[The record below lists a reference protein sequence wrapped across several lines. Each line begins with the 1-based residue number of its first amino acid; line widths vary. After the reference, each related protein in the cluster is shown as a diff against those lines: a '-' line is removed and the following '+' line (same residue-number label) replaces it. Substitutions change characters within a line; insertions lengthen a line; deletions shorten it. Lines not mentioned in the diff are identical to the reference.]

1 MRSIKVERRTITLK
15 AIRFSHL
22 AVLVLATAASA
33 STIQTL
39 RGVLDAAG
47 VRSTGARSGEVSA
60 KVAHFA
66 SDSGDLEQYASTI
79 ELLVQ
84 EFEET
89 QPSDVSFDD
98 FFSTIPSNWKLTS
111 RYNLNMLY
119 RGDLYLKT
127 REYVPAAER
136 PLFMPSP
143 SSPGQFV
150 LMPEDIFDNAVDLR
164 PIAEAYDGNRFS
176 VVQRRT
182 LFIKSGAEAPMGWQ
196 IEQFDP
202 SLIQWGEI
210 PEENLA
216 RTDQEVSAI
225 RLDDNRVNYFI
236 RNKETGVEVDQVFNV
251 STGMLERMTS
261 TNSAGQKNEEFL
273 WLGPVRCEQGVWLP
287 RAFIHMTRRGAVS
300 MYEVRFYD
308 DWVVR
313 HVATDE
319 FRIPERFYD
328 NVEDEIVGYSTSSDL
343 DRPIAGISKEV
354 GAVSTVEDKVGE
366 GANGSSAAGV
376 RAESAE
382 PGADGTRAGHGPY
395 SAKLAWF
402 VAVGLGSLCFGA
414 LALLLKKRKD
424 TGR

>member
-1 MRSIKVERRTITLK
+1 MAERRTITLK
-15 AIRFSHL
+15 AVPFSYL
-22 AVLVLATAASA
+22 TVLLLATVASA
-33 STIQTL
+33 NTIQTL
-39 RGVLDAAG
+39 RGVLDVAG

-60 KVAHFA
+60 KVARFA
-66 SDSGDLEQYASTI
+66 DDSGDLEQYASTI
-79 ELLVQ
+79 RLLVQ

-89 QPSDVSFDD
+89 RPSDVLCED

-119 RGDLYLKT
+119 RGDLFLKT
-127 REYVPAAER
+127 REYVAMGER

-143 SSPGQFV
+143 SSPEQFV
-150 LMPEDIFDNAVDLR
+150 VMPEDIFDNAVDLR

-182 LFIKSGAEAPMGWQ
+182 LFVESGAEAPMESQ
-196 IEQFDP
+196 IEDFDP
-202 SLIQWGEI
+202 SLIKWGEI

-251 STGMLERMTS
+251 STGMIERMTS
-261 TNSAGQKNEEFL
+261 TNSAGHKNEEFL
-273 WLGPVRCEQGVWLP
+273 WLGPVRSEQGVWLP
-287 RAFIHMTRRGAVS
+287 RAFIHMKRRGAVN

-308 DWVVR
+308 DWVMR

-319 FRIPERFYD
+319 FRISERFYD
-328 NVEDEIVGYSTSSDL
+328 NVEDKIVDYSSSYDL
-343 DRPIAGISKEV
+343 DRLIAGISKQI
-354 GAVSTVEDKVGE
+354 GAESTAEDNVGE

-382 PGADGTRAGHGPY
+382 PDPDGTGVGHGPY

-402 VAVGLGSLCFGA
+402 AAAGLLCFGA
-414 LALLLKKRKD
+414 LALLLRKL
-424 TGR
+424 